1 MPIDTISLEPVTDV
15 LHGVTVTD
23 PFRWLEDRNRPET
36 EIWIADQQRLHDE
49 YFEQLGAMKWIR
61 ARVKDLLDVETID
74 QPEHLGDRYFYRRR
88 REGQEQAC
96 ICMRTADGE
105 ERVLVDPADQGMY
118 AAVLIHCFSDNGRF
132 LAYSL
137 KHGGERTEEIHFVDL
152 DRNQILDDF
161 LLTGIS
167 RGIVFAP
174 DNQGFYYCHEIRAA
188 NTDPRPH
195 EIRYHR
201 FGEAV
206 NQDLILISMPR
217 TEGSRMIL
225 TSDGV
230 NLGSLLVHHA
240 GPQMKLEFYLAPHTN
255 DRLWQPVFVNKTPPY
270 YPFLQNGRVYA
281 LSFADTPNGKI
292 IELSKDGGEGATIVP
307 AGNAPICNLRL
318 IADRLYVSYRVDLA
332 LVIHCWTLGGE
343 FLGILPQQPEG
354 SFGLLPSHGNRSD
367 TLFFSHESFS
377 KPPSTMYY
385 DASTS
390 SYLPWAPSMSTAYGP
405 PQRVE
410 RITYPS
416 KDGTPIPMWLV
427 SLETTD
433 RRKPRPTI
441 LTGYGAAGIVMTPR
455 FSVLVA
461 VLLELGCIFALPN
474 IRGGSEFGKD
484 WHEAARRRNRQV
496 AYDDFLSAAE
506 WLCENDVTCPQQL
519 GIFGGS
525 NSGLLVAVAL
535 TQRPDL
541 FGAVVCLAPILDM
554 LRYEK
559 FGDAR
564 KWITEHGTVED
575 PEDFHAIYA
584 YSPYQCVAELQNYP
598 STLFVTG
605 DKDGQ
610 CDPAHVRKMAARLQL
625 RKAQQRPVL
634 VDYSAERGHSAVL
647 PLSVRINAL
656 SRRIA
661 FLCNELKIEFSSKDL
676 P

>member
-1 MPIDTISLEPVTDV
+1 
-15 LHGVTVTD
+15 
-23 PFRWLEDRNRPET
+23 
-36 EIWIADQQRLHDE
+36 
-49 YFEQLGAMKWIR
+49 
-61 ARVKDLLDVETID
+61 
-74 QPEHLGDRYFYRRR
+74 
-88 REGQEQAC
+88 
-96 ICMRTADGE
+96 
-105 ERVLVDPADQGMY
+105 
-118 AAVLIHCFSDNGRF
+118 
-132 LAYSL
+132 
-137 KHGGERTEEIHFVDL
+137 
-152 DRNQILDDF
+152 
-161 LLTGIS
+161 
-167 RGIVFAP
+167 
-174 DNQGFYYCHEIRAA
+174 
-188 NTDPRPH
+188 
-195 EIRYHR
+195 
-201 FGEAV
+201 
-206 NQDLILISMPR
+206 
-217 TEGSRMIL
+217 
-225 TSDGV
+225 
-230 NLGSLLVHHA
+230 
-240 GPQMKLEFYLAPHTN
+240 
-255 DRLWQPVFVNKTPPY
+255 
-270 YPFLQNGRVYA
+270 
-281 LSFADTPNGKI
+281 
-292 IELSKDGGEGATIVP
+292 
-307 AGNAPICNLRL
+307 
-318 IADRLYVSYRVDLA
+318 
-332 LVIHCWTLGGE
+332 
-343 FLGILPQQPEG
+343 
-354 SFGLLPSHGNRSD
+354 
-367 TLFFSHESFS
+367 
-377 KPPSTMYY
+377 
-385 DASTS
+385 
-390 SYLPWAPSMSTAYGP
+390 
-405 PQRVE
+405 
-410 RITYPS
+410 
-416 KDGTPIPMWLV
+416 MWLV
-427 SLETTD
+427 SLEKTD

-441 LTGYGAAGIVMTPR
+441 LTGYGAAGIAMTPR

-575 PEDFHAIYA
+575 PDDFHAIYA
-584 YSPYQCVAELQNYP
+584 SSPYHRVAELQNYP